1 MKVLM
6 NKSGTYGQGLVITLS
21 IKSHSSSEHG
31 IFMMGD
37 ILHFFPPL

>member
-6 NKSGTYGQGLVITLS
+6 NKSGTYGQGLVITLG
-21 IKSHSSSEHG
+21 SSSEHG